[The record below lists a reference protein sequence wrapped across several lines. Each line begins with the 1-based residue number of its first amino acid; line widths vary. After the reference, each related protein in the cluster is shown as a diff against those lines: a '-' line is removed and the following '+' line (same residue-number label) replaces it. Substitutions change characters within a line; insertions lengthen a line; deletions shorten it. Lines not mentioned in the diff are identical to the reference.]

1 MGSFL
6 VMWMS
11 LESVIHS
18 EIRQKEKNK
27 CHILMHYMGSRKMLL
42 MNLFAGQE

>member
-1 MGSFL
+1 MGSFV

-27 CHILMHYMGSRKMLL
+27 YYTLMHYMESRKMLL
-42 MNLFAGQE
+42 MNLFAG